1 LITPAGITAMPAP
14 HNNEVNFTDRRT
26 EVTISFL
33 EIYNESV
40 NDLLNSA
47 KRNLEVREN
56 KNGDVIVEG
65 LTLKTVT
72 CEEEFMSCLREG
84 E

>member
-1 LITPAGITAMPAP
+1 MPAP